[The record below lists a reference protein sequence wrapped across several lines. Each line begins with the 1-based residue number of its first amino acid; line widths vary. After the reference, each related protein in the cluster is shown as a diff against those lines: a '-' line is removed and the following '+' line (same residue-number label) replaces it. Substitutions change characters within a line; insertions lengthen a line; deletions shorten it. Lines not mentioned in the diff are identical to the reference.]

1 MPTAHI
7 DAVVRLKED
16 VPTLYL
22 QRGDQGVV
30 VSIWLSPGDFLCEVE
45 FRKPIQSQPV
55 RTLLRAGQLEVIE
68 G

>member
-1 MPTAHI
+1 MLPVRI

-16 VPTLYL
+16 LPTHEL

-45 FRKPIQSQPV
+45 FLNSGHSHPV
-55 RTLLRAGQLEVIE
+55 RTLLHAGQLEVVE
-68 G
+68 